1 MNEETSQPAKA
12 PPPPSTPALS
22 APAGAPDH
30 LQFKAALLLAG
41 LLALVIGVGLY
52 LSYARGAF
60 EATQQLVLLTD
71 DSEGVVVGMDVTFAG
86 FPIGRVRRTELADD
100 GNVRILVDVPLKDAR
115 WLRTSSVFTLVRGLV
130 GATNIRAYS
139 GILADPPLPDGAVR
153 TALRGDA
160 SAEIPK
166 LMADARQLVQNL
178 DELTS
183 PGAPINASLAN
194 LQAFTDKLKGPG
206 GAMGAL
212 FGGDTEAQKLATAL
226 DRVNALLARVDRL
239 AVKADVQVFGDQGVL
254 REARA
259 TVVQLSAML
268 NEARASLVKV
278 DAVLEEARAIGAN
291 ARVATTDLGSLRAEV
306 ETSLR
311 NVDQLISEVNRK
323 WPFAR
328 DTALKLP

>member
-1 MNEETSQPAKA
+1 MKEET
-12 PPPPSTPALS
+12 PPPLPAAPATPA
-22 APAGAPDH
+22 APAVPDH
-30 LQFKAALLLAG
+30 LQFKAALLLVA
-41 LLALVIGVGLY
+41 LLALLVGAVLY

-86 FPIGRVRRTELADD
+86 FPIGRVRSTELGAD

-130 GATNIRAYS
+130 GGTNIRAYS

-160 SAEIPK
+160 SAEVPK

-178 DELTS
+178 GALTA
-183 PGAPINASLAN
+183 GEAPLNASLAN

-212 FGGDTEAQKLATAL
+212 FGGDAEAQKLSVAL
-226 DRVNALLARVDRL
+226 DRVNTLLARVDGL
-239 AVKADVQVFGDQGVL
+239 ALKADAQVFGDQGVL

-278 DAVLEEARAIGAN
+278 DAVLEEARAVGAN
-291 ARVATTDLGSLRAEV
+291 ARVATADLGSLRAEV

-311 NVDQLISEVNRK
+311 NVDQLIGEVNRK

-328 DTALKLP
+328 DTTLKLP

>member
-1 MNEETSQPAKA
+1 MNDET
-12 PPPPSTPALS
+12 PPPLPAVPVTPA
-22 APAGAPDH
+22 APAVPDH

-41 LLALVIGVGLY
+41 LLALVVGAGLY

-71 DSEGVVVGMDVTFAG
+71 DSEGVVVGLDVTFAG
-86 FPIGRVRRTELADD
+86 FPIGRVRSTELGAD
-100 GNVRILVDVPLKDAR
+100 GNVRILIDVPLKDAR

-130 GATNIRAYS
+130 GGTNIRAYS
-139 GILADPPLPDGAVR
+139 GILADPKLPDGAVR

-166 LMADARQLVQNL
+166 LIADARQLLQNL
-178 DELTS
+178 GTLTA
-183 PGAPINASLAN
+183 PGAPINTSLAN
-194 LQAFTDKLKGPG
+194 LQAFSEKLKGPG

-212 FGGDTEAQKLATAL
+212 FGDDTQAQKLTTAL
-226 DRVNALLARVDRL
+226 DRVNTLLTRVDGL
-239 AVKADVQVFGDQGVL
+239 AVKADAQVFGDQGVL

-278 DAVLEEARAIGAN
+278 DAVLEEARAVGAN
-291 ARVATTDLGSLRAEV
+291 ARVATADLGSLRTEV

-311 NVDQLISEVNRK
+311 NVDQLINEVNRK

-328 DTALKLP
+328 DTTLKLP

>member
-1 MNEETSQPAKA
+1 MNDET
-12 PPPPSTPALS
+12 PPPVPV
-22 APAGAPDH
+22 APAIPASGVPDH

-41 LLALVIGVGLY
+41 LLALVVGAVLY

-71 DSEGVVVGMDVTFAG
+71 DSEGVVVGMDMTFAG
-86 FPIGRVRRTELADD
+86 FPIGRVRSTELGAD

-115 WLRTSSVFTLVRGLV
+115 WLRTSSIFTLVRGLV
-130 GATNIRAYS
+130 GGTNIRAYS
-139 GILADPPLPDGAVR
+139 GILADPPLADGAVR

-166 LMADARQLVQNL
+166 LLADTRQLVQNL
-178 DELTS
+178 GALTA
-183 PGAPINASLAN
+183 PEAPINASLAN

-212 FGGDTEAQKLATAL
+212 FGGDAEAQKLTTAL
-226 DRVNALLARVDRL
+226 DRANTLLARIDGL
-239 AVKADVQVFGDQGVL
+239 TVKADAQVFGDQGVL
-254 REARA
+254 REART

-278 DAVLEEARAIGAN
+278 DAVLDEARAVGAN
-291 ARVATTDLGSLRAEV
+291 ARVATADLGSLRAEV

-311 NVDQLISEVNRK
+311 NVDQLIGEVNRK

-328 DTALKLP
+328 DTTLKLP

>member
-12 PPPPSTPALS
+12 PPPASTPALS
-22 APAGAPDH
+22 APAGVPDH